1 MHSKVIKSHQ
11 CSEERSHVVLI
22 LILNSDQGLALFRQK
37 QILVERSHVVLI
49 LILNSD
55 EGLAFL
61 DKNRSLQVYYSQN
74 FTKIMK
80 IFLFSCSML
89 GYI

>member
-1 MHSKVIKSHQ
+1 MHSKVIKSYQ
-11 CSEERSHVVLI
+11 CSEERSHVVLK
-22 LILNSDQGLALFRQK
+22 LIMNSDQGLALFRQK

-61 DKNRSLQVYYSQN
+61 DKNRSL
-74 FTKIMK
+74 
-80 IFLFSCSML
+80 
-89 GYI
+89 